1 MQKKNLEIVEVESMD
16 EYGYHYVV
24 VQDKDGLQYEG
35 RLYLASMYTE
45 CRPESWKR
53 DEFGIRQPP
62 N

>member
-1 MQKKNLEIVEVESMD
+1 MQKKNLEIIEVEAMED
-16 EYGYHYVV
+16 YGYHYVV

-35 RLYLASMYTE
+35 RLYLTSMYTE
-45 CRPESWKR
+45 CRPESWER